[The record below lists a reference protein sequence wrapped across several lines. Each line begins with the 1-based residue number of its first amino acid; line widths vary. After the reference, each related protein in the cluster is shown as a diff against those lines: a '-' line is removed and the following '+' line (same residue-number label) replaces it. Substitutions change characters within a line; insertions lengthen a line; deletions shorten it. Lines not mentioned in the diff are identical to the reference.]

1 MIVKFEAFSLNNPLS
16 SSALYYPSFSPP
28 LPLSLSPSVRITI
41 NQFDDSPLDQLPLD
55 MSPPSQS
62 DCDDDEFDVKVPHSK
77 PSPFSQKKD
86 YFSGLGKVNV

>member
-1 MIVKFEAFSLNNPLS
+1 MYNLISLPPPSLS
-16 SSALYYPSFSPP
+16 L
-28 LPLSLSPSVRITI
+28 LPLSLSPSIRITI

-62 DCDDDEFDVKVPHSK
+62 DYDDDDDEFDVKVPHSK

-86 YFSGLGKVNV
+86 YFSGLGKVK